1 MIFQECTNVYTMITT
16 FVIDI
21 FTFLTFHCRLCISC
35 IINVNIIHLLL
46 SDSKLEVLNVDN
58 NFLYHAGDQQRQ
70 EECC

>member
-1 MIFQECTNVYTMITT
+1 MITT

-21 FTFLTFHCRLCISC
+21 FTFLIFHCRLCTGISC
-35 IINVNIIHLLL
+35 VINVNIIHLLL